1 MKNISQ
7 NLFETLRKYDTPT
20 IVNSLEL
27 LDSKFRTRG
36 FTTEQLV
43 CSNTSLPPIVGYAR
57 TATIS
62 ASNEIDQQIKRERS
76 MEYYQYVSSGTGP
89 WITVIQD
96 IDPNPG
102 FGAFWGEVNSNIHK
116 ALGVIG
122 VLTNG
127 SVRDL
132 DALSEGFQVLAGKIG
147 PAHAYVRIEET
158 GIPVNVFGMEVNHN
172 DLLHADRH
180 GAVVI
185 PAELSDKLPKA
196 IELMINREK
205 IILDACKRE
214 DFDYKILRQ
223 AILESTKLT
232 HPAK

>member
-1 MKNISQ
+1 MQKISQ
-7 NLFETLRKYDTPT
+7 NLLETLRKYDTPT

-27 LDSKFRTRG
+27 LDSKFRTSG
-36 FTTEQLV
+36 FTTEQLI
-43 CSNTSLPPIVGYAR
+43 CTDTSLPPIVGYAR

-62 ASNEIDQQIKRERS
+62 ASNEIDQQIKREKS
-76 MEYYQYVSSGTGP
+76 LAYYQYVSSGTGP
-89 WITVIQD
+89 WVTVIQD
-96 IDPNPG
+96 IDQNPG

-132 DALSEGFQVLAGKIG
+132 DVLSEGFQVLAGKIG

-158 GIPVNVFGMEVNHN
+158 GIPVSIFGMEVKHN

-185 PAELSDKLPKA
+185 PAELSEKLPKA
-196 IELMINREK
+196 IELMISREK
-205 IILDACKRE
+205 VILDACKRE
-214 DFDYKILRQ
+214 DFNYQVLRK
-223 AILESTKLT
+223 AIMESAEI
-232 HPAK
+232 H

>member
-1 MKNISQ
+1 MQKISQ
-7 NLFETLRKYDTPT
+7 NLLETLRKYDTPT

-27 LDSKFRTRG
+27 LDTKFRTSG

-43 CSNTSLPPIVGYAR
+43 CADTSLPPIVGYAR

-76 MEYYQYVSSGTGP
+76 LAYYQYVSSGTGP
-89 WITVIQD
+89 WVSVIQD
-96 IDPNPG
+96 IDQNPG

-132 DALSEGFQVLAGKIG
+132 DVLSEGFQILAGKIG

-158 GIPVNVFGMEVNHN
+158 GIPISIFGMEVKHN

-185 PAELSDKLPKA
+185 PAELSEKLPKA
-196 IELMINREK
+196 IELMISREK
-205 IILDACKRE
+205 LILDACKRE
-214 DFDYKILRQ
+214 DFNYQVLRK
-223 AILESTKLT
+223 AIMES
-232 HPAK
+232 AEIN

>member
-1 MKNISQ
+1 MNNLSQ
-7 NLFETLRKYDTPT
+7 KLFKTLKKYDTPT

-27 LDSKFRTRG
+27 LDSKFRTSG

-43 CSNTSLPPIVGYAR
+43 CSDTSIPPIVGYAR
-57 TATIS
+57 TATIC

-76 MEYYQYVSSGTGP
+76 LAYYEYVSSGNGP
-89 WITVIQD
+89 WVTVIQD

-122 VLTNG
+122 TITDG

-132 DALSEGFQVLAGKIG
+132 DALSEGFLVLAGKIG

-158 GIPVNVFGMEVNHN
+158 GIPVNIFGMEVQHN

-185 PAELSDKLPKA
+185 PAELADKLPEA
-196 IELMINREK
+196 IELIFNREK
-205 IILDACKRE
+205 IILDACKRD
-214 DFDYKILRQ
+214 DFNYQILRQ
-223 AILESTKLT
+223 AILESNK
-232 HPAK
+232 

>member
-1 MKNISQ
+1 MQKISQ
-7 NLFETLRKYDTPT
+7 NLLETLRKYDTPT

-27 LDSKFRTRG
+27 LDSKFRTSG
-36 FTTEQLV
+36 FTTEQLI
-43 CSNTSLPPIVGYAR
+43 CTDTSLPPIVGYAR

-62 ASNEIDQQIKRERS
+62 ATNEIDQQIKRDRS
-76 MEYYQYVSSGTGP
+76 LAYYQYVSSGTGP
-89 WITVIQD
+89 WVSVIQD
-96 IDPNPG
+96 IDQNPG

-132 DALSEGFQVLAGKIG
+132 DVLSEGFQVLAGKIG

-158 GIPVNVFGMEVNHN
+158 GIPVSIFGMELKHN

-185 PAELSDKLPKA
+185 PAELSEKLPKA
-196 IELMINREK
+196 IELMISREK
-205 IILDACKRE
+205 VILDACKRE
-214 DFDYKILRQ
+214 DFNYHVLRQ
-223 AILESTKLT
+223 AIMESAEI
-232 HPAK
+232 H

>member
-7 NLFETLRKYDTPT
+7 NLLKTLRKYDTPT

-27 LDSKFRTRG
+27 LDSKFRTSG

-43 CSNTSLPPIVGYAR
+43 CADTSLPPIVGYAR
-57 TATIS
+57 TATIM
-62 ASNEIDQQIKRERS
+62 ASNEIDQQVKRERS
-76 MEYYQYVSSGTGP
+76 LAYYKYISSGTGP
-89 WITVIQD
+89 WVSVIQD
-96 IDPNPG
+96 IDENPG

-122 VLTNG
+122 TITNG

-132 DALSEGFQVLAGKIG
+132 DVLSDGFQVLAGKIG
-147 PAHAYVRIEET
+147 PAHAYVHIEEN
-158 GIPVNVFGMEVNHN
+158 GIPVDIFGMEVQHN

-185 PAELSDKLPKA
+185 PAELAGKLPES
-196 IELMINREK
+196 IELMISREK
-205 IILDACKRE
+205 IILDACKRD
-214 DFDYKILRQ
+214 DFNYPILRQ
-223 AILESTKLT
+223 AILESNKLK
-232 HPAK
+232 HHS

>member
-1 MKNISQ
+1 MKNFSQ
-7 NLFETLRKYDTPT
+7 NLLETLRKYDTPT

-27 LDSKFRTRG
+27 LDIKFRTSG

-43 CSNTSLPPIVGYAR
+43 CADTSLPPIVGYAR

-62 ASNEIDQQIKRERS
+62 ASDEIDQQIKRERS
-76 MEYYQYVSSGTGP
+76 LAYYKYISSGTGP
-89 WITVIQD
+89 CVSVIQD
-96 IDPNPG
+96 IDQNPG

-116 ALGVIG
+116 ALGVTG

-132 DALSEGFQVLAGKIG
+132 DVLSEGFQVLAGKIG

-158 GIPVNVFGMEVNHN
+158 GIPVSIFGMEVNHD
-172 DLLHADRH
+172 DLIHADRH

-185 PAELSDKLPKA
+185 PSELSENLPEA
-196 IELMINREK
+196 IDLMISREK
-205 IILDACKRE
+205 VILDACKRE
-214 DFDYKILRQ
+214 DFSYQVLRQ
-223 AILESTKLT
+223 AIMESAEI
-232 HPAK
+232 H

>member
-1 MKNISQ
+1 MNNISQ
-7 NLFETLRKYDTPT
+7 KLFETLRKYDTPT

-27 LDSKFRTRG
+27 LDSKFRTSG
-36 FTTEQLV
+36 FTKEQLF
-43 CSNTSLPPIVGYAR
+43 CTDTSLPPIIGHAR
-57 TATIS
+57 TATIR
-62 ASNEIDQQIKRERS
+62 AYNKIDPQIKRERS
-76 MEYYQYVSSGTGP
+76 LAYYQYVSSDTGP
-89 WITVIQD
+89 WVSVIQD
-96 IDPNPG
+96 IDQNPG

-132 DALSEGFQVLAGKIG
+132 DVLSEGFQVLAGKIG

-158 GIPVNVFGMEVNHN
+158 GIPVSIFGMEVNHN

-185 PAELSDKLPKA
+185 PAELAEKVPKA

-205 IILDACKRE
+205 VILDACKRE
-214 DFDYKILRQ
+214 DFNYQVLKQ
-223 AILESTKLT
+223 AIIKSAEI
-232 HPAK
+232 H

>member
-1 MKNISQ
+1 MQKISQ
-7 NLFETLRKYDTPT
+7 NLLETLRKYDTPT

-27 LDSKFRTRG
+27 LDSKFRTSG
-36 FTTEQLV
+36 FTTEQLI
-43 CSNTSLPPIVGYAR
+43 CTDTSLPPIVGYAR

-62 ASNEIDQQIKRERS
+62 TTNEIDQQIKRERS
-76 MEYYQYVSSGTGP
+76 LAYYQYVSSGTGP
-89 WITVIQD
+89 WVSVIQD
-96 IDPNPG
+96 IDQNPG

-132 DALSEGFQVLAGKIG
+132 DVLSEGFQVLAGKIG

-158 GIPVNVFGMEVNHN
+158 GIPVSIFGMEVKHN

-180 GAVVI
+180 GAVII
-185 PAELSDKLPKA
+185 PAELSEKLPKA
-196 IELMINREK
+196 IELMISREK
-205 IILDACKRE
+205 VILDACKRE
-214 DFDYKILRQ
+214 DFNYQVLRQ
-223 AILESTKLT
+223 AIMESAEI
-232 HPAK
+232 H

>member
-1 MKNISQ
+1 MQKISQ
-7 NLFETLRKYDTPT
+7 NLLETLRKYDTPT

-27 LDSKFRTRG
+27 LDSKFRTSG
-36 FTTEQLV
+36 FTTEQLI
-43 CSNTSLPPIVGYAR
+43 CTDTSLPPIVGYAR

-62 ASNEIDQQIKRERS
+62 ATNEIDQQIKRDRS
-76 MEYYQYVSSGTGP
+76 LAYYQYVSSGTGP
-89 WITVIQD
+89 WVSVIQD
-96 IDPNPG
+96 IDQNPG

-132 DALSEGFQVLAGKIG
+132 DVLSEGFQVLAGKIG

-158 GIPVNVFGMEVNHN
+158 GIPVSIFGMELKHN

-185 PAELSDKLPKA
+185 PAELSEKLPKA
-196 IELMINREK
+196 IELMISREK
-205 IILDACKRE
+205 VILDACKRD
-214 DFDYKILRQ
+214 DFNYQILRQ
-223 AILESTKLT
+223 AIMESAEI
-232 HPAK
+232 H